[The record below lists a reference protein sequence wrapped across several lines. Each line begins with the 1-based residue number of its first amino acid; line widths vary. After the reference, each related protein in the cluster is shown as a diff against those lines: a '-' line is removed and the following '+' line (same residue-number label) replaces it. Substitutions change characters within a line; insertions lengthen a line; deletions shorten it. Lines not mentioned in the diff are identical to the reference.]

1 MFSVCSSFSRKSSVL
16 TTDRRPLPCPWA
28 PCVPLFLLQPHSHR
42 RSAAGAWSV
51 LSPPG
56 PRPALSPLGLAGALQ
71 ALGLS
76 SGPGRWTRPRWPRR
90 ASYLPSPFPQVPGC
104 VRGHAGQSSVQAP
117 GDGVAVPM
125 VSRDLCRPLTR
136 PRSAWGTSDST
147 WRSQLL

>member
-56 PRPALSPLGLAGALQ
+56 PQLALSPLGLAGALQ

-76 SGPGRWTRPRWPRR
+76 SGPGRWTRPRQPRQ
-90 ASYLPSPFPQVPGC
+90 ASYLPSPLPQVPGC

-117 GDGVAVPM
+117 GGWGGCSV

-136 PRSAWGTSDST
+136 PCSAWGTSDST